1 MSQHD
6 SKGAVRP
13 TAKKNRNREGIG
25 APIAASEKR
34 TQDVE
39 EAENRGNQSAVRLLF
54 AFLIPVV
61 LLIVYAMFG
70 S

>member
-1 MSQHD
+1 M
-6 SKGAVRP
+6 R
-13 TAKKNRNREGIG
+13 KKDVDQAEARG
-25 APIAASEKR
+25 
-34 TQDVE
+34 TQ
-39 EAENRGNQSAVRLLF
+39 SPVRLLF